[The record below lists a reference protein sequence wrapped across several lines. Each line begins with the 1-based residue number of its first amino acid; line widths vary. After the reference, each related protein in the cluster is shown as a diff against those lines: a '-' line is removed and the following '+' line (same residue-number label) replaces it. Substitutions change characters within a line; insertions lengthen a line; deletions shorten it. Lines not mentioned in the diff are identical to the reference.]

1 MASVS
6 TYGSFQVGV
15 DDLGWRV
22 ALGWGFGRGAEM
34 MDAYCG
40 GSAVA
45 MVDIDGAG
53 GEGRDDVVVVL
64 LVVL

>member
-1 MASVS
+1 VSAASVS

-15 DDLGWRV
+15 EGLCWRV
-22 ALGWGFGRGAEM
+22 ADGCGFGRGAEM

-45 MVDIDGAG
+45 MVENDGAG
-53 GEGRDDVVVVL
+53 ELERDEVL